1 MFDIFVLM
9 EILHDNLGKI
19 DLNEGILIEVDG
31 EYGKY
36 NTLPIDGLI
45 SLAQNFQNLID
56 AIVKV
61 DLETQE
67 TLDLKNFRIELSGY
81 YKNSSIPEF
90 VFTKRIQ
97 TTIGDTIEQQRE
109 IVNNKV
115 GVILNISNSGNYLLL
130 NDIYKIPQ
138 QRTPIVSA
146 LFDFAHS
153 CGTSPISIVDKV
165 NGGFSKKYNIG
176 VFKKE
181 IKDKLITQVVEDL
194 GTKESTM
201 VCGLVKVTKKKNK
214 VRNQVV
220 ETFNNTQV
228 SLSYA
233 TSKIIFKDRV
243 YNLADQLS
251 CVYEK
256 IDNYYS
262 IKHEMLGI
270 FGTGET
276 EPEAIESFS
285 EEFDYAYNRYNELTD
300 DQLTERL
307 KFIKIFLNHLVIT
320 Q

>member
-1 MFDIFVLM
+1 M
-9 EILHDNLGKI
+9 EILHENFGKI

-36 NTLPIDGLI
+36 NTMPIDGLI
-45 SLAQNFQNLID
+45 SLAQNLQNLID

-61 DLETQE
+61 DLEAQE
-67 TLDLKNFRIELSGY
+67 TLDLQNFRIELSGY
-81 YKNSSIPEF
+81 YKNSSVPEF

-97 TTIGDTIEQQRE
+97 TTVGDTIERQRE
-109 IVNNKV
+109 IVNNKI

-130 NDIYKIPQ
+130 NDIYKVPQ

-165 NGGFSKKYNIG
+165 KDGFSKKYEIG

-181 IKDKLITQVVEDL
+181 VKDKLISRVVEEP
-194 GTKESTM
+194 GAKESTM
-201 VCGLVKVTKKKNK
+201 VCGLVKVTKNKNK
-214 VRNQVV
+214 EQKKLV
-220 ETFNNTQV
+220 ETFSNTQV

-233 TSKIIFKDRV
+233 TNKIVFQDRI
-243 YNLADQLS
+243 YNLVDQLS

-262 IKHEMLGI
+262 IKHDMLGI
-270 FGTGET
+270 IGTGET
-276 EPEAIESFS
+276 ESEAIESFS
-285 EEFDYAYNRYNELTD
+285 EEFDYAYNRYNELND

-307 KFIKIFLNHLVIT
+307 KFIKLFLNHLVIT
-320 Q
+320 QY